1 MSSEPRVHLWEFID
15 KIVYINLDHRQDRR
29 NVMAKFFEEGGM
41 PSNKIIRFSAV
52 KHQRGDIGC
61 LASHTELLRM
71 AKKEGW
77 KNVLILEDDL
87 QWINLESAYRQLVE
101 LVAKPKWDVILLC
114 GWYKEYKFPRI
125 YDSLNTG
132 AYLVNGDYYDTLLAN
147 REWALRN
154 ISKPMNILLNKSSFS
169 ADVSWKHV
177 MKKDTWYCLYPC
189 ICSQID
195 DYSDNSKKV
204 IKASLAVGIF
214 DRSLKNYIFNK

>member
-1 MSSEPRVHLWEFID
+1 MWEFID

-29 NVMAKFFEEGGM
+29 DVMAKFFEEGGM
-41 PSNKIIRFSAV
+41 PSEKIIRFSAI
-52 KHQRGDIGC
+52 KHTKGAIGC
-61 LASHTELLRM
+61 LASHTEVLRM

-87 QWINLESAYRQLVE
+87 QWINLESAYQQLLE
-101 LVAKPKWDVILLC
+101 LITKPKWDVILLC
-114 GWYKEYKFPRI
+114 GWYKIYDFPRV

-154 ISKPMNILLNKSSFS
+154 IPKPRNIFS
-169 ADVSWKHV
+169 NIPSYAADFSWKYV
-177 MKKDTWYCLYPC
+177 MQKHMWYCLYPC

-195 DYSDNSKKV
+195 DYSDNSNAI

-214 DRSLKNYIFNK
+214 DRAVRNTIWK